1 MRLHLTL
8 ALITALLLAITLRS
22 SERHRF
28 TFEKVQAAAQHLA
41 QGPYVPLPDVLPP
54 QLKKL
59 TPAQELGIFWN
70 DKYRLWRRDGLPFQ
84 VDFYHLNNECRTSPE
99 INMVDNRGARPLA

>member
-8 ALITALLLAITLRS
+8 ALITALLLAITLRP

-28 TFEKVQAAAQHLA
+28 TFDKVQATAQELS
-41 QGPYVPLPDVLPP
+41 QEPYVPLPDILPP

-70 DKYRLWRRDGLPFQ
+70 DKYRLWRKNGFPFQ
-84 VDFYHLNNECRTSPE
+84 VDFIISAMN
-99 INMVDNRGARPLA
+99 APLRQKSIW